1 MSDECVTDHII
12 GCGSWLGFPRHAF
25 SFSGCLER
33 TDRPMLAGDPTVDRE
48 VDDRELAAAAA
59 AGDRS
64 AFETLIRRHGPALHR
79 YARRMT
85 RDDAAVQDIVQETF
99 VAAWRQIDRFRGES
113 SPRTW
118 LFAICARKVVDSH
131 RVKRAIPLDDRL
143 LDPVDASASADPFA
157 NVSNTEFLGA
167 LEEALAE
174 LPPRQRAV
182 WLLREV
188 EELTFPQIG
197 TILSLSPDGAR
208 GHHHR
213 ARTTLQQRL
222 QRWR

>member
-1 MSDECVTDHII
+1 
-12 GCGSWLGFPRHAF
+12 
-25 SFSGCLER
+25 
-33 TDRPMLAGDPTVDRE
+33 MLADESRAADGP
-48 VDDRELAAAAA
+48 DDAQLAAAAR
-59 AGDRS
+59 AGDT
-64 AFETLIRRHGPALHR
+64 AAYEVLVKRHGPSLYR

-99 VAAWRQIDRFRGES
+99 VAAWRQIDRFRAES
-113 SPRTW
+113 SVKTW

-131 RVKRAIPLDDRL
+131 RVKRAEPLDDRL
-143 LDPVDASASADPFA
+143 LEPADPSPSADPLA
-157 NVSNTEFLGA
+157 AATNAEFLAA
-167 LEEALAE
+167 LEVALAE

-182 WLLREV
+182 WVLREV

-197 TILSLSPDGAR
+197 EILSLSPDGAR

-222 QRWR
+222 HRWR

>member
-1 MSDECVTDHII
+1 MST
-12 GCGSWLGFPRHAF
+12 
-25 SFSGCLER
+25 
-33 TDRPMLAGDPTVDRE
+33 GDGPPSPDDRE
-48 VDDRELAAAAA
+48 VTAAAA
-59 AGDRS
+59 AGDVA
-64 AFETLIRRHGPALHR
+64 AFETLVIRHGPALYR

-85 RDDAAVQDIVQETF
+85 RDEAAVADIVQETF

-113 SPRTW
+113 GVKTW

-131 RVKRAIPLDDRL
+131 RVKRAEPLDDRL
-143 LDPVDASASADPFA
+143 LDPADPSPTADPFA
-157 NVSNTEFLGA
+157 TVTNAEFLAA
-167 LEEALAE
+167 LESALGE

-182 WLLREV
+182 WVLREV

-197 TILSLSPDGAR
+197 EILNLSSDGAR

-213 ARTTLQQRL
+213 ARATLQQRL

>member
-1 MSDECVTDHII
+1 
-12 GCGSWLGFPRHAF
+12 
-25 SFSGCLER
+25 
-33 TDRPMLAGDPTVDRE
+33 MLAGGDAAAPDDGHDIDDRDI
-48 VDDRELAAAAA
+48 DDRELAAAAA
-59 AGDRS
+59 AGDRV
-64 AFETLIRRHGPALHR
+64 AFETLVRRHGPALHR

-85 RDDAAVQDIVQETF
+85 RDDAAVADIVQETF
-99 VAAWRQIDRFRGES
+99 VAAWRQIESFRGDA

-131 RVKRAIPLDDRL
+131 RVKRAIPIDDRL
-143 LDPVDASASADPFA
+143 LDPADPSAEADPFA
-157 NVSNTEFLGA
+157 AVSGGEFLSA
-167 LEEALAE
+167 LEDALSE

-182 WLLREV
+182 WILREV

-197 TILSLSPDGAR
+197 EILRLSPDGAR

>member
-1 MSDECVTDHII
+1 M
-12 GCGSWLGFPRHAF
+12 A
-25 SFSGCLER
+25 
-33 TDRPMLAGDPTVDRE
+33 AGDPLVEDLE
-48 VDDRELAAAAA
+48 VDERELAAAAA

-64 AFETLIRRHGPALHR
+64 AFEALIRRHGPALHR

-85 RDDAAVQDIVQETF
+85 RDEAAVQDIVQETF
-99 VAAWRQIDRFRGES
+99 VAAWRQIDRFRGDS

-118 LFAICARKVVDSH
+118 LFAICSRKVADSH

-143 LDPVDASASADPFA
+143 IDPVDPSAASDPFA
-157 NVSNTEFLGA
+157 SLSNIEFLGA

-182 WLLREV
+182 WMLREV

-197 TILSLSPDGAR
+197 TILSLSADGAR

-213 ARTTLQQRL
+213 AKTTLQQRL

>member
-1 MSDECVTDHII
+1 MRD
-12 GCGSWLGFPRHAF
+12 GGF
-25 SFSGCLER
+25 
-33 TDRPMLAGDPTVDRE
+33 
-48 VDDRELAAAAA
+48 DDSPDDGELAAAAA
-59 AGDRS
+59 AGDRA
-64 AFETLIRRHGPALHR
+64 AFEVLIRRHGPSLYR

-85 RDDAAVQDIVQETF
+85 RDEAAVQDIVQETF
-99 VAAWRQIDRFRGES
+99 VAAWRRIDHFRGDA
-113 SPRTW
+113 SPKTW

-131 RVKRAIPLDDRL
+131 RVKRAQPLDDRL
-143 LDPVDASASADPFA
+143 MEPADVSALADPFA
-157 NVSNTEFLGA
+157 VATNAEFLAA

-182 WLLREV
+182 WVLREV

-197 TILSLSPDGAR
+197 EILSLSPDGAR

-213 ARTTLQQRL
+213 ARATLQQRL

>member
-1 MSDECVTDHII
+1 MS
-12 GCGSWLGFPRHAF
+12 
-25 SFSGCLER
+25 
-33 TDRPMLAGDPTVDRE
+33 AGDPLVEDGVD
-48 VDDRELAAAAA
+48 VDDRDLAAAAA

-85 RDDAAVQDIVQETF
+85 RDEAAVQDIVQETF
-99 VAAWRQIDRFRGES
+99 VAAWRQIERFRGDS

-118 LFAICARKVVDSH
+118 LFAICSRKVADSH

-143 LDPVDASASADPFA
+143 LDPVDPSASSDPFA
-157 NVSNTEFLGA
+157 TLSNTEFLGA

-182 WLLREV
+182 WMLREV

-197 TILSLSPDGAR
+197 TILGLSPDGAR

>member
-1 MSDECVTDHII
+1 
-12 GCGSWLGFPRHAF
+12 
-25 SFSGCLER
+25 
-33 TDRPMLAGDPTVDRE
+33 MLAHDEHSEPAD
-48 VDDRELAAAAA
+48 VDDRALAAAAA
-59 AGDRS
+59 AGDRV

-99 VAAWRQIDRFRGES
+99 VAAWRQIDRFRGDS

-131 RVKRAIPLDDRL
+131 RVKRAVPLDDRL
-143 LDPVDASASADPFA
+143 LDPADPSKMSDPFA
-157 NVSNTEFLGA
+157 AASNTEFLGA
-167 LEEALAE
+167 LENALTE

-182 WLLREV
+182 WILREV
-188 EELTFPQIG
+188 EELTFPQIA

-213 ARTTLQQRL
+213 ARATLQQRL